1 MMVVDVVL
9 SYFCIFSKLSN
20 GYFAGITLIPC
31 HDYIEVTFDSFDKI
45 NDISANQYPFYL
57 IKLCHI
63 SLLIVHFTL
72 ALIYYSYN
80 ILTLSSILN

>member
-9 SYFCIFSKLSN
+9 SCSCIFSKLSN

-72 ALIYYSYN
+72 TLIYYCYN
-80 ILTLSSILN
+80 NTLTLSVLN

>member
-9 SYFCIFSKLSN
+9 SCSCIFSKLSN

-31 HDYIEVTFDSFDKI
+31 LDYIEVTFDSFDKI